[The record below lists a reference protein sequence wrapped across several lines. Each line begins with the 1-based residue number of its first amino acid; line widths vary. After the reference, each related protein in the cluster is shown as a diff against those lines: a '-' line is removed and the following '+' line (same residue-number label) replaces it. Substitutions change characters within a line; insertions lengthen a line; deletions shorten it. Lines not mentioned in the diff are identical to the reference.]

1 MVLRREKATSR
12 WSFHHPNWKN
22 MVHKCRMCHKG
33 HPLRFCAKLLKLD
46 SLERRQAARRMGYYA
61 NCLASTHR
69 LHECKSKEVCHR
81 CGDLHHTLL
90 HAVHNGGRSISP
102 SNKQKSKVV
111 AKSTTPKRKVEE
123 RRSRSTTRRASSDY
137 QTRQYKTPSRPL
149 LHLQEAIRN
158 LTKLKEILD

>member
-1 MVLRREKATSR
+1 MG
-12 WSFHHPNWKN
+12 
-22 MVHKCRMCHKG
+22 HKCQMCHKG
-33 HPLRFCAKLLKLD
+33 NPLRFCAKFLKLD
-46 SLERRQAARRMGYYA
+46 SLERRQAARRMGYCA

-69 LHECKSKEVCHR
+69 LHECKSKE
-81 CGDLHHTLL
+81 
-90 HAVHNGGRSISP
+90 GRSKSP
-102 SNKQKSKVV
+102 SDKQKSKVV

-137 QTRQYKTPSRPL
+137 RTQQYKPPSRPS